1 MGEYSV
7 RLFAPDPLGFAPA
20 CISIPLTNLL
30 SSVHDVTLETQK
42 THNVNGNGVHHEPS
56 GVAPVVEPTTNV
68 SSGIDGISQF
78 LPDGQAD
85 SNSLFGDSEMPS
97 VADAVEAP
105 TSDVRDEAAPD
116 TTATTQ
122 SSSESTQKVPETQ
135 LPPAEESLGG
145 PVQSND
151 SQPNQVPESTATSTD
166 SAAPPTKPLN
176 DLKIETQ
183 QSTTQAS
190 LTESPTIVDQEME
203 DAPTSG
209 KVRPREDDADMED
222 APDAKRTKTQD
233 EGNHAAEFKVPDLPA
248 HTEQPNGAPPAA
260 PAPAPQAQESSSV
273 QQAVPYKTWPSAP
286 MTEAQKKF
294 LLERIRNT
302 KKIKVSNAFKVPV
315 DFEALNIPTYPSIVT
330 KPMDLGTMENK
341 LKSGAYTYVTDFM
354 ADLDQ
359 IVTNSELFNS
369 TTHPVTHDAYN
380 MRAYFLKGT
389 DRLPKEGDETAKP
402 VKPAKKPTV
411 STAPKARRESRAAP
425 IAKSPPASTP
435 TTASTPASAW
445 PLNADGLPMIRRD
458 SSSANDR
465 PKREIHRPPSKDL
478 PYSAAKPRKKK
489 YQLELKFCENVLSEL
504 LKPKYAKF
512 SWPFMAPVDP
522 VALNIPSYL
531 KIIKKPMD
539 FGTVKKNLDAG
550 VYQSAKDFYNDAQL
564 VFLNCF
570 KFNPET
576 DEVNKMGKQLNEVFN
591 SLWSEKADWLA
602 QNAPDAEPQSP
613 GSGFSDEEDE
623 EDEEDDPAQ
632 AQFLAIQ
639 KQIAALNETAQQLLQ
654 QQQRKGTSPKAPGKK
669 KSKAGKP
676 QRKAGPLTVPP
687 PSKPAKSKP
696 KKAQAPL
703 TYAQKQEISEGISTL
718 GDADMRRAVQIIRNG
733 CPHLAN
739 TNDDEMELDMDEIN
753 DDTLRDLFK
762 FIKSVRGP
770 KAAAAEDDDYEM
782 PRPPAPSR
790 QNTSRPKKNKPMG
803 KSEQE
808 DSLRRIQE
816 KMQSFNGGAV
826 SGSSQSPPGKLSV
839 ISKLRVESDAF
850 VANQDSSDD
859 DDDDDSASESEEE

>member
-1 MGEYSV
+1 SFVYGPMGVMTSPAFDE
-7 RLFAPDPLGFAPA
+7 APLDLKATAEPLADA
-20 CISIPLTNLL
+20 MAVDTETNG
-30 SSVHDVTLETQK
+30 VHAVSLDTQK
-42 THNVNGNGVHHEPS
+42 DSNVNGNGEHHPS
-56 GVAPVVEPTTNV
+56 ADAAPALDPTTNV

-78 LPDGQAD
+78 LPDSQAD
-85 SNSLFGDSEMPS
+85 NNSLFGDSEMPS
-97 VADAVEAP
+97 VTDALEAP
-105 TSDVRDEAAPD
+105 TSDVRDEAGPE
-116 TTATTQ
+116 TAQ
-122 SSSESTQKVPETQ
+122 AQASGASTQKVPETQ
-135 LPPAEESLGG
+135 LPEAEESLGG
-145 PVQSND
+145 PVQSTD
-151 SQPNQVPESTATSTD
+151 SQANQEPDSTAASADSTG
-166 SAAPPTKPLN
+166 APTKPLN

-190 LTESPTIVDQEME
+190 ASPTALDQEME

-222 APDAKRTKTQD
+222 APDAKRTKTLD
-233 EGNHAAEFKVPDLPA
+233 EGSESAEFKVPNLPA
-248 HTEQPNGAPPAA
+248 HSEQPNGAAPAVPAA
-260 PAPAPQAQESSSV
+260 AQATPTPPPGQESSSV

-315 DFEALNIPTYPSIVT
+315 DHEALNIPTYPTIVT
-330 KPMDLGTMENK
+330 KPMDLGTMEHK
-341 LKSGAYTYVTDFM
+341 LKTSAYTYVADFM

-389 DRLPKEGDETAKP
+389 DRLPKDGDEAAKP
-402 VKPAKKPTV
+402 FKPAKKPTV
-411 STAPKARRESRAAP
+411 SAAPKARRESRVGP
-425 IAKSPPASTP
+425 LAKSPPASAP
-435 TTASTPASAW
+435 ATASAPASAW

-512 SWPFMAPVDP
+512 SWPFMTPVDP

-602 QNAPDAEPQSP
+602 QNAPDAEPQSA
-613 GSGFSDEEDE
+613 GSGYSDEEED
-623 EDEEDDPAQ
+623 EDEEEDPAQ

-669 KSKAGKP
+669 KSKTAQPKS
-676 QRKAGPLTVPP
+676 KAGPLKVPP
-687 PSKPAKSKP
+687 PAKPMKSKP
-696 KKAQAPL
+696 KKAAAPL
-703 TYAQKQEISEGISTL
+703 SFAQKQEISEGISTL

-753 DDTLRDLFK
+753 DDTLRELFA
-762 FIKSVRGP
+762 FIKKVRGP
-770 KAAAAEDDDYEM
+770 KGIAAEDDDYEM
-782 PRPPAPSR
+782 PRPAAPSR
-790 QNTSRPKKNKPMG
+790 QNTARPKKNKPMG

-816 KMQSFNGGAV
+816 KMQSFNGAV
-826 SGSSQSPPGKLSV
+826 SGSSQSPP
-839 ISKLRVESDAF
+839 
-850 VANQDSSDD
+850 ANQESSESEDE
-859 DDDDDSASESEEE
+859 DSASESEEE

>member
-1 MGEYSV
+1 MAVDTESNG
-7 RLFAPDPLGFAPA
+7 
-20 CISIPLTNLL
+20 
-30 SSVHDVTLETQK
+30 VHDVSLETQK
-42 THNVNGNGVHHEPS
+42 IPSVNGNGNHHPS
-56 GVAPVVEPTTNV
+56 PDAAPALDPTTNV
-68 SSGIDGISQF
+68 SSGIDGVSQF
-78 LPDGQAD
+78 LPESQPDN
-85 SNSLFGDSEMPS
+85 NSLFGDSEMPS
-97 VADAVEAP
+97 VTDAVEAP
-105 TSDVRDEAAPD
+105 TSDLRDEAAPD

-122 SSSESTQKVPETQ
+122 STQKVPETQ

-145 PVQSND
+145 PVQSTD
-151 SQPNQVPESTATSTD
+151 SQANQVPDSTAGSTD
-166 SAAPPTKPLN
+166 STAPPTKPLN

-183 QSTTQAS
+183 QSATQAS
-190 LTESPTIVDQEME
+190 LTESSAVLDQEME

-233 EGNHAAEFKVPDLPA
+233 EGNESAEFKVPDLPV
-248 HTEQPNGAPPAA
+248 HTEQSNGSASTPPVAAAAA
-260 PAPAPQAQESSSV
+260 PSGQESSSV

-315 DFEALNIPTYPSIVT
+315 DYEALNIPTYPSIVT
-330 KPMDLGTMENK
+330 MPMDLGTMENK
-341 LKSGAYTYVTDFM
+341 LKTGAYTYVADFM

-389 DRLPKEGDETAKP
+389 DRLPKEGDEAAKP
-402 VKPAKKPTV
+402 LKPIKKPTV

-425 IAKSPPASTP
+425 VAKSPPASTP

-522 VALNIPSYL
+522 VALNIPSYM

-550 VYQSAKDFYNDAQL
+550 VYQNAKDFYNDAQL

-613 GSGFSDEEDE
+613 GSGYSDEEDE

-669 KSKAGKP
+669 KSKAGQPKS
-676 QRKAGPLTVPP
+676 KAGPLKVPP
-687 PSKPAKSKP
+687 PAKPAKSKP

-703 TYAQKQEISEGISTL
+703 SYAQKQEISEGISTL

-753 DDTLRDLFK
+753 DDTLRDLFS
-762 FIKSVRGP
+762 FIKKVRGP
-770 KAAAAEDDDYEM
+770 KSAATEDDDFEM
-782 PRPPAPSR
+782 PRPAAPSR

-816 KMQSFNGGAV
+816 KMQSFNGAV
-826 SGSSQSPPGKLSV
+826 SGSSQSPPGKLLV
-839 ISKLRVESDAF
+839 ASKFRMESNSAP
-850 VANQDSSDD
+850 ANQESSDD
-859 DDDDDSASESEEE
+859 EDDDDDSASESEEE

>member
-1 MGEYSV
+1 MTSPAIDQ
-7 RLFAPDPLGFAPA
+7 APLDLKATAAPVA
-20 CISIPLTNLL
+20 DGMAVDTETNG
-30 SSVHDVTLETQK
+30 VHDVNLDAPKAPTLNG
-42 THNVNGNGVHHEPS
+42 THDLSSDMTP
-56 GVAPVVEPTTNV
+56 AIEPTTNV
-68 SSGIDGISQF
+68 SSGIDGVSDF
-78 LPDGQAD
+78 LPQSQPDN
-85 SNSLFGDSEMPS
+85 NSLFGDSELPS
-97 VADAVEAP
+97 VTDAVEAP
-105 TSDVRDEAAPD
+105 TSDVRDEAGPDASAPV
-116 TTATTQ
+116 Q
-122 SSSESTQKVPETQ
+122 PSGESTQKVPETQ
-135 LPPAEESLGG
+135 LPSTEETLGG
-145 PVQSND
+145 PVQSNETND
-151 SQPNQVPESTATSTD
+151 EASLDLSAVSTD
-166 SAAPPTKPLN
+166 SGTAPTKPLN

-183 QSTTQAS
+183 QSATGTS
-190 LTESPTIVDQEME
+190 LTGSPTQVDAEMQ
-203 DAPTSG
+203 DAPMSG
-209 KVRPREDDADMED
+209 KVRPREDDQDMED
-222 APDAKRTKTQD
+222 APEAKRTKTYG
-233 EGNHAAEFKVPDLPA
+233 EGEDSEPAEFKVPDLPT
-248 HTEQPNGAPPAA
+248 HGEQPNGAVEAPLSASLSAPPT
-260 PAPAPQAQESSSV
+260 QEPSSI
-273 QQAVPYKTWPSAP
+273 QRAVPYKTWPSAP

-315 DFEALNIPTYPSIVT
+315 DIVALNIPTYPTIVT
-330 KPMDLGTMENK
+330 KPMDLGTMEHK
-341 LKSGAYTYVTDFM
+341 LKTSAYTYVADFM

-359 IVTNSELFNS
+359 IVINSELFNS
-369 TTHPVTHDAYN
+369 SSHPVTHDAYN

-389 DRLPKEGDETAKP
+389 DRLPKDGDEPAKVFKP
-402 VKPAKKPTV
+402 VKKPSV
-411 STAPKARRESRAAP
+411 STAPKARRESRAP
-425 IAKSPPASTP
+425 PMTKSPPASTP
-435 TTASTPASAW
+435 TAPSPSW

-489 YQLELKFCENVLSEL
+489 YQLELKFCENVLAEL
-504 LKPKYAKF
+504 MKPKYAKF
-512 SWPFMAPVDP
+512 SWPFLTPVDP

-564 VFLNCF
+564 VFTNCF

-591 SLWSEKADWLA
+591 SLWSEKSEWLA
-602 QNAPDAEPQSP
+602 QNAPEAEPQSA
-613 GSGFSDEEDE
+613 GSGYSDEEEDDE
-623 EDEEDDPAQ
+623 EEDDPAQ

-669 KSKAGKP
+669 KSKTAAPK
-676 QRKAGPLTVPP
+676 RKAGPLTVPP
-687 PSKPAKSKP
+687 PAKPIKSKP

-703 TYAQKQEISEGISTL
+703 SYAQKQEISEGISTL

-753 DDTLRDLFK
+753 DETLRELFR

-770 KAAAAEDDDYEM
+770 KAIVADDDDYEM
-782 PRPPAPSR
+782 PRPAAPSR
-790 QNTSRPKKNKPMG
+790 QNTARPKKNKPMG

-816 KMQSFNGGAV
+816 KMQSFNGGV
-826 SGSSQSPPGKLSV
+826 SGSSQSPPALH
-839 ISKLRVESDAF
+839 E
-850 VANQDSSDD
+850 SSDD
-859 DDDDDSASESEEE
+859 DDDESASESEEE

>member
-1 MGEYSV
+1 MAVDTESNG
-7 RLFAPDPLGFAPA
+7 
-20 CISIPLTNLL
+20 
-30 SSVHDVTLETQK
+30 VHDVSLETQK
-42 THNVNGNGVHHEPS
+42 NPNVNGNGNHHSSPDA
-56 GVAPVVEPTTNV
+56 APALEPTTNV
-68 SSGIDGISQF
+68 SSGIDGVSQF
-78 LPDGQAD
+78 LPDSHPD
-85 SNSLFGDSEMPS
+85 NNSLFGDSEMPS
-97 VADAVEAP
+97 VTDAVEAP

-116 TTATTQ
+116 TTATT
-122 SSSESTQKVPETQ
+122 ESTQKVPETQ
-135 LPPAEESLGG
+135 LPVMEESLGG
-145 PVQSND
+145 PVQSTD
-151 SQPNQVPESTATSTD
+151 SQANQAPDSTAGSTD

-183 QSTTQAS
+183 QSATQLS
-190 LTESPTIVDQEME
+190 LTESPAVLDQEME

-209 KVRPREDDADMED
+209 KVRPREEDADMED

-233 EGNHAAEFKVPDLPA
+233 EGNESAEFKVPDLPA
-248 HTEQPNGAPPAA
+248 HTEQPNGSAPTPPVAA
-260 PAPAPQAQESSSV
+260 AAASPSQEPSSV

-315 DFEALNIPTYPSIVT
+315 DYEALNIPTYPSIVT

-341 LKSGAYTYVTDFM
+341 LKTGAYTYVAEFM

-389 DRLPKEGDETAKP
+389 DRLPKEGDEAAKSVKP
-402 VKPAKKPTV
+402 VKKPTV

-425 IAKSPPASTP
+425 VAKSPPASIP
-435 TTASTPASAW
+435 TTTSTPASAW

-522 VALNIPSYL
+522 VALNIPSYM

-550 VYQSAKDFYNDAQL
+550 VYQNAKDFYNDAQL

-602 QNAPDAEPQSP
+602 QNAPDAEPQSA
-613 GSGFSDEEDE
+613 GSGYSDEEDD

-654 QQQRKGTSPKAPGKK
+654 QQQRKGTSPKAPSKK
-669 KSKAGKP
+669 KSKAGQPKS
-676 QRKAGPLTVPP
+676 KAGPLKVPP
-687 PSKPAKSKP
+687 PAKPAKSKP

-703 TYAQKQEISEGISTL
+703 SYAQKQEISEGISTL

-753 DDTLRDLFK
+753 DDTLRDLFQ
-762 FIKSVRGP
+762 FIKRVRGP
-770 KAAAAEDDDYEM
+770 KSAAAEDDEFEM
-782 PRPPAPSR
+782 PRPAAPSR

-816 KMQSFNGGAV
+816 KMQSFNGAV
-826 SGSSQSPPGKLSV
+826 SGSSQSPP
-839 ISKLRVESDAF
+839 
-850 VANQDSSDD
+850 ANQESSDDD